1 MHYKILKLSQ
11 LILLLGSLVVVGLSS
26 AYLGMRF
33 AVRGTEVEAPLIMG
47 QSFEDAISALESLRL
62 NIKVVGKR
70 FDPEVSEGSIIS
82 QHPRPGG
89 RVKVGRAVRVLVSL
103 GEKREPVPKLTGF
116 LLRLA
121 RLITSEAGYEI
132 GKTSWVEVIGIPEE
146 EVISQTP
153 LPNTKGILN
162 PKIDLLVSKGASLRY
177 LMPNVIGLGLN
188 KVMLLFKHNDVK
200 LGRVQY
206 RSYPEFGKGIIIKQF
221 PEPGH
226 MLTKEVSVNL
236 EVSR

>member
-1 MHYKILKLSQ
+1 MHYKILKLAK
-11 LILLLGSLVVVGLSS
+11 LIFLLGSLVVVGLSS

-33 AVRGTEVEAPLIMG
+33 AVRGTEVKAPLIIG
-47 QSFEDAISALESLRL
+47 QSFEDAMSALESIRL
-62 NIKVVGKR
+62 KIEVVGKR

-82 QHPRPGG
+82 QYPRPGG
-89 RVKVGRAVRVLVSL
+89 DVKVGRAVRVLVSL
-103 GEKREPVPKLTGF
+103 GEKREPVPKLIGSP
-116 LLRLA
+116 LRLA
-121 RLITSEAGYEI
+121 RLITSESGYEI

-153 LPNTKGILN
+153 SPETKGILN
-162 PKIDLLVSKGASLRY
+162 PKIDLLVSKGENRRY
-177 LMPNVIGLGLN
+177 LMPNVTGLGLN
-188 KVMLLFKHNDVK
+188 KVMLLFKRNDVK

-206 RSYPEFGKGIIIKQF
+206 RTYPGFGKGTITKQF